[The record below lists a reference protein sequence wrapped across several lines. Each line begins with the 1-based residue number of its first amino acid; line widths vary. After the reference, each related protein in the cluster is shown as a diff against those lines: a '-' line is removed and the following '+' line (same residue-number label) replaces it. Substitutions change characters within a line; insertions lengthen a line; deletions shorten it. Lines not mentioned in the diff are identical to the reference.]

1 MKKNILIIFL
11 IMFSPIFL
19 FAQKDYKVVFDLT
32 SNDTLNHK
40 AVIRWTN
47 EIVNASND
55 AQVEVVFYG
64 NSLDMVQKDKS
75 VVANDIEKLAANKNV
90 AFKVCA
96 VAMKA
101 HNVDKS
107 QLIPGVETV
116 PDGIYEIVKKEK
128 DGWAYIK
135 GIRD

>member
-1 MKKNILIIFL
+1 MKKNIFAICMALLAPVFL
-11 IMFSPIFL
+11 S
-19 FAQKDYKVVFDLT
+19 AQKDYKVVFDLT
-32 SNDTLNHK
+32 SGDTLNHK

-47 EIVNASND
+47 EIIKASKD
-55 AQVEVVFYG
+55 AQVEIVFYG
-64 NSLDMVQKDKS
+64 NSLSMVQKDKS
-75 VVANDIEKLAANKNV
+75 IVAGDIEKLVANRNV
-90 AFKVCA
+90 AFKVCS

-107 QLIPGVETV
+107 QLIDGVQTV
-116 PDGIYEIVKKEK
+116 PDGIYEIVTKEK